1 MVPKI
6 SRVDG
11 AERDSRA
18 QDEPT
23 AAQPRED
30 DGTGVILEL
39 PGNPR
44 RQLRMWL
51 LAGNVIAWIL
61 IILAIRAFFF

>member
-11 AERDSRA
+11 AEHDARTHPPGA
-18 QDEPT
+18 AEPH
-23 AAQPRED
+23 ED
-30 DGTGVILEL
+30 DVTDVILEL
-39 PGNPR
+39 PGNSR

-51 LAGNVIAWIL
+51 VAGNVIAWTL